1 MNRLMLLLVVLLL
14 FGCNTK
20 DDYKTILLKTTGYV
34 ETLPNEASILVQ
46 INCIDKNIEQAKNCL
61 IEKASKLNTVLS
73 NCGIQKQDILTT
85 GINLN
90 KSYVWRN
97 NSNVFNGFNASTSM
111 NIKIHDL
118 NLLDNLYTKLLS
130 NEQLTISS
138 LSYSHNKIDS
148 LNEIAYVKAL
158 ENANRIADKILT
170 QVPEKNKIIT
180 KVSNI
185 EISESDNEIDNETK
199 YKVALEYNAPG
210 KSNME
215 VNIGNMIVE
224 QQLFVEFKIY

>member
-1 MNRLMLLLVVLLL
+1 MLLLVVLLL